1 MRVIHKYYDQITL
14 DRIQQLLGNNV
25 TKDQAE
31 QELCDM
37 IFSKIIY
44 ARIDRLT
51 GIVTFTKKKNENDV
65 MNDWSSDIH
74 KLLGLVDSTCN
85 LINRE

>member
-1 MRVIHKYYDQITL
+1 
-14 DRIQQLLGNNV
+14 
-25 TKDQAE
+25 
-31 QELCDM
+31 M

-51 GIVTFTKKKNENDV
+51 GIVTFTAKKNENDIL
-65 MNDWSSDIH
+65 NDWSNDIH